1 MFNATE
7 ILIDAFVNEIRDGYR
22 RTYGCFKN
30 DYQDIIAWAGN
41 MALENIAATPFITML
56 NTQSLLPWWGKK
68 SCVANTLGKAVFP
81 VKIGCIVLF
90 PY

>member
-41 MALENIAATPFITML
+41 MALENILYGTVVRLYRLIPILDLVWA
-56 NTQSLLPWWGKK
+56 LL
-68 SCVANTLGKAVFP
+68 
-81 VKIGCIVLF
+81 VLARAF
-90 PY
+90 NSEHQARRLVPLLWDNS